1 MKEIRMNLK
10 SLMVSEKKKKLLYF
24 FVVSVVWSLGGL
36 LAIFFRYD
44 NAFPSNSFK
53 KIGLAALILTPLYF
67 FISYIDARIL
77 GAQKSGTFEYYFS
90 IIRKFFL
97 SGIVFF
103 IFLSLYPDFVLPKSY
118 PLLTSILAVSLF
130 FIFLQLYRFITLK
143 YIYHYNDIP
152 IAIYGAGYQGQVL
165 LEKISKDFS
174 LNWKP
179 ILILDDDSNINVSRI
194 NGVRVITDFNFYE
207 IFKKY
212 NIKILIISFQQIS
225 SVKLQEIQKVC
236 EKFEIELRIISPM
249 AALLGKDFKEED
261 VRAPTTEELLGKTS
275 IKINYEIAKKFIENK
290 KVLITGAGGSIGS
303 ELSKQINFFKPKY
316 LFLLDRD
323 ETALFRTKLLLENE
337 LPQTEIILILADIR
351 DYSTIT
357 KIISDHRPEILFH
370 TAALK
375 HLDLLQRFPDEALKT
390 NIQATSH
397 LVSEAK
403 NFEVDVFVNVST
415 DKAADP
421 VSILGFSK
429 LASERLVSGVSAK
442 LLDNSSRFLSVRFGN
457 VFGSRGSVIEK
468 FTYQIKHNLPVT
480 ISDKYASRYFM
491 TIQEAVHLLI
501 RAAAFGNNGETL
513 VLDMGEQIMIETL
526 AKKLIANSGKK
537 ISIEYTGLKQGEK
550 LSESL
555 VGTSETPTKTADSLI
570 LSLRVDPWELPKNLL
585 NWNDFIKV
593 FN

>member
-1 MKEIRMNLK
+1 
-10 SLMVSEKKKKLLYF
+10 
-24 FVVSVVWSLGGL
+24 VVWSLGGL

-44 NAFPSNSFK
+44 NTFPSNSFK

-103 IFLSLYPDFVLPKSY
+103 IFLSLYPDFILPKSY

-143 YIYHYNDIP
+143 YIYYYNDIP

-194 NGVRVITDFNFYE
+194 NGVRVITNFNFYE

-225 SVKLQEIQKVC
+225 SAKLQEIQKIC

-303 ELSKQINFFKPKY
+303 ELSKQINFFKPK
-316 LFLLDRD
+316 L
-323 ETALFRTKLLLENE
+323 
-337 LPQTEIILILADIR
+337 
-351 DYSTIT
+351 
-357 KIISDHRPEILFH
+357 
-370 TAALK
+370 
-375 HLDLLQRFPDEALKT
+375 
-390 NIQATSH
+390 
-397 LVSEAK
+397 
-403 NFEVDVFVNVST
+403 
-415 DKAADP
+415 
-421 VSILGFSK
+421 
-429 LASERLVSGVSAK
+429 
-442 LLDNSSRFLSVRFGN
+442 
-457 VFGSRGSVIEK
+457 
-468 FTYQIKHNLPVT
+468 
-480 ISDKYASRYFM
+480 
-491 TIQEAVHLLI
+491 
-501 RAAAFGNNGETL
+501 
-513 VLDMGEQIMIETL
+513 
-526 AKKLIANSGKK
+526 
-537 ISIEYTGLKQGEK
+537 
-550 LSESL
+550 
-555 VGTSETPTKTADSLI
+555 
-570 LSLRVDPWELPKNLL
+570 
-585 NWNDFIKV
+585 
-593 FN
+593 